1 MLYSHQVRISIFGI
15 NKRKM
20 LTKAKI
26 KFLQSLQHKKFRQL
40 YHRFIIDGDKTVR
53 ELINSDFI
61 IETIYAE
68 PWWLNKFN
76 SLINVS
82 TEVVEVGSEALQN
95 ISTLQS
101 ANGVVAVAEI
111 PASGVVAAVEKKLCI
126 ALDNINDPGNLG
138 TVIRIAEW
146 FGIDTI
152 LCSET
157 CVDAFNPKVVN
168 AAKGSLF
175 RTNIHYLNLQ
185 YYFSKNNSKVFGAV
199 LDGEN
204 IFKAELSS
212 SGIILIGSE
221 AHGISNEL
229 YPFITHSIS
238 IPAYGKAESL
248 NAGVAT
254 GIICAEFLKRYYNQ
268 V

>member
-1 MLYSHQVRISIFGI
+1 
-15 NKRKM
+15 M

-40 YHRFIIDGDKTVR
+40 YHRFVVDGDKTVR
-53 ELINSDFI
+53 ELVNSHFV

-68 PWWLNKFN
+68 PWWLNKFKSLVN
-76 SLINVS
+76 SN
-82 TEVVEVGSEALQN
+82 TEVIEVSSAALQS

-101 ANGVVAVAEI
+101 ANGVVAIAEI
-111 PASGVVAAVEKKLCI
+111 SMVNAAPSTENKLCI

-138 TVIRIAEW
+138 TIIRIADW
-146 FGIDTI
+146 FSIDTI

-157 CVDAFNPKVVN
+157 CVDSYNPKVVN

-175 RTNIHYLNLQ
+175 RTNIHYLNLES
-185 YYFSKNNSKVFGAV
+185 FFANNQPKVFGAM

-212 SGIILIGSE
+212 TGVILIGSE

-229 YPFITHSIS
+229 QPFISHKIT
-238 IPAYGKAESL
+238 IPSFGNAESL

-254 GIICAEFLKRYYNQ
+254 GIICAEFLKRTQ
-268 V
+268 Q

>member
-1 MLYSHQVRISIFGI
+1 
-15 NKRKM
+15 M

-26 KFLQSLQHKKFRQL
+26 RFLQSLQHKKFRQL

-68 PWWLNKFN
+68 PWWLHKFK
-76 SLINVS
+76 SLIKDS
-82 TEVVEVGSEALQN
+82 IEVIEVASEGLQS
-95 ISTLQS
+95 ISTLQT

-111 PASGVVAAVEKKLCI
+111 PAPQTVSANEDRLTI

-146 FGIDTI
+146 FGIDTV

-175 RTNIHYLNLQ
+175 RTKIHYLNLQ
-185 YYFSKNNSKVFGAV
+185 EYFSKSNPKVFGAM

-204 IFKAELSS
+204 IFKSELTS
-212 SGIILIGSE
+212 SGIILVGSE
-221 AHGISNEL
+221 AHGITTEL
-229 YPFITHSIS
+229 YPFITHKIS
-238 IPAYGKAESL
+238 IPAFGKAESL

-254 GIICAEFLKRYYNQ
+254 GIICAEFLKRNSE
-268 V
+268 